1 MSAPALPDVRRTH
14 GSDDPTGLDPRTK
27 LVLVVAV
34 SLAVMAPGGLRFV
47 PSALL
52 LGVGL
57 AVWEGAWR
65 RAIGL
70 PAVTLAMWVIGW
82 LLPLWWPGPVAAMAS
97 VACNYL
103 IRFVVSIGVC
113 MHLVATTSPTRLSA
127 GLRAWRPR
135 PVAVTLAVMLRFFP
149 VVAAESAAVLDAMR
163 LRGLTGTAGVLRHPV
178 AAVERFTVPMIA
190 ASLRASEDLS
200 ASAILRGLGSRHRP
214 TAMHPPRFGAADTA
228 VLAAVTALVA
238 VAFVLPVPLA

>member
-1 MSAPALPDVRRTH
+1 MTLRRE
-14 GSDDPTGLDPRTK
+14 GLDPRTK
-27 LVLVVAV
+27 ILLVIACSIVVMSPA
-34 SLAVMAPGGLRFV
+34 GLRFV
-47 PSALL
+47 PAALL
-52 LGVGL
+52 LAVGL
-57 AVWEGAWR
+57 AAWERAWK
-65 RAIGL
+65 RAAGL
-70 PAVTLAMWVIGW
+70 TLTALVMWAVGW
-82 LLPLWWPGPVAAMAS
+82 LLPVWWPNPFVTILS
-97 VACNYL
+97 IACIYL
-103 IRFVVSIGVC
+103 IRFVAAIGLG
-113 MHLVATTSPTRLSA
+113 MHLVATTSPTQLTA
-127 GLRAWRPR
+127 AFRAWRVPR
-135 PVAVTLAVMLRFFP
+135 PISVTLAVILRFFP
-149 VVAAESAAVLDAMR
+149 VVASESAAVLDAMR